1 MKEKLLSD
9 GDAIGRW
16 EKLNSSISSYSSED
30 ALRSYYQNSIKP
42 LEPRLVESEAALGLS
57 TRAEDERP
65 LSVSREKGK
74 TESVPNSILRF
85 VLSMVV
91 PYGSGLVLIDI
102 SSNST

>member
-9 GDAIGRW
+9 GDAIERW
-16 EKLNSSISSYSSED
+16 EKLNSSISSFSSED

-65 LSVSREKGK
+65 LSVSREDGK
-74 TESVPNSILRF
+74 TRLYFEVCTI
-85 VLSMVV
+85 
-91 PYGSGLVLIDI
+91 YGSALWKWPLVNRDI
-102 SSNST
+102 L